1 MQRYR
6 GGFMR
11 FTRWL
16 VVLGALILSACTPSV
31 DIGARPDALTLSP
44 VAFTDLPGWG
54 DGRQKGALTALR
66 RSCAKT
72 TMATRPQKWPND
84 ALPTDSSR
92 MCAAAKVLDDV
103 LGEAADNAA
112 AHEQARI
119 FFETWFQAYRAAN
132 HEKTEGLFTG
142 YFEAE
147 LKGSR
152 SPGPDYLTPLYRLP
166 DDHVTVDLGAFD
178 PALASRRIVG
188 KVEDGKLKPYFER
201 AAIDSGALIGQELFW
216 VSDPIDAFVL
226 HVQGSGRIVLPDGS
240 VARVGFAGHNGHAYR
255 SIGRT
260 LIDRGALRPGQASWP
275 DIRAWIDANPD
286 QARALFA
293 VNQRYIFFRER
304 FSSGA
309 GDEGPIGAQGVPL
322 TPERSLAV
330 DRRFI
335 PLGVPV
341 WLDTIWPATDQPLRR
356 LMVAQDSGSAIRGP
370 VRGDFFWGYGAAA
383 LAQAGRMK
391 SSGEYYILI
400 PRTPAGTF

>member
-1 MQRYR
+1 
-6 GGFMR
+6 
-11 FTRWL
+11 
-16 VVLGALILSACTPSV
+16 
-31 DIGARPDALTLSP
+31 
-44 VAFTDLPGWG
+44 
-54 DGRQKGALTALR
+54 
-66 RSCAKT
+66 
-72 TMATRPQKWPND
+72 
-84 ALPTDSSR
+84 
-92 MCAAAKVLDDV
+92 
-103 LGEAADNAA
+103 
-112 AHEQARI
+112 
-119 FFETWFQAYRAAN
+119 
-132 HEKTEGLFTG
+132 
-142 YFEAE
+142 
-147 LKGSR
+147 
-152 SPGPDYLTPLYRLP
+152 
-166 DDHVTVDLGAFD
+166 
-178 PALASRRIVG
+178 
-188 KVEDGKLKPYFER
+188 
-201 AAIDSGALIGQELFW
+201 
-216 VSDPIDAFVL
+216 
-226 HVQGSGRIVLPDGS
+226 
-240 VARVGFAGHNGHAYR
+240 
-255 SIGRT
+255 
-260 LIDRGALRPGQASWP
+260 
-275 DIRAWIDANPD
+275 AWIDANPD

>member
-1 MQRYR
+1 MW
-6 GGFMR
+6 

-16 VVLGALILSACTPSV
+16 IVLGASVLSACAPFV
-31 DIGARPDALTLSP
+31 DVETRTDALTLTP
-44 VAFTDLPGWG
+44 VAFENLPGWR
-54 DGRQKGALTALR
+54 DGRQGGALTALR
-66 RSCAKT
+66 RSCAKST
-72 TMATRPQKWPND
+72 NAARPRQWPND
-84 ALPTDSSR
+84 ELPADTSR
-92 MCAAAKVLDDV
+92 MCAAANALDV
-103 LGEAADNAA
+103 GLDNAA
-112 AHEQARI
+112 AQEQARI

-132 HEKTEGLFTG
+132 HDKTEGLFTG

-152 SPGPDYLTPLYRLP
+152 TPGPNYPTPLYRLP
-166 DDHVTVDLGAFD
+166 DDHVTVDLADFD
-178 PALASRRIVG
+178 PSLTARRIVG
-188 KVEDGKLKPYFER
+188 KVEGGKLKPYFER
-201 AAIDSGALIGQELFW
+201 AAIDSGALTGQEMFW
-216 VSDPIDAFVL
+216 VSNPIDAFIL

-255 SIGRT
+255 SIGRA
-260 LIDRGALRPGQASWP
+260 LIDRGVLKPGQASWP
-275 DIRAWIDANPD
+275 DIRAWIDANPN

-304 FSSGA
+304 SSSGA
-309 GDEGPIGAQGVPL
+309 PDEGPIGAQGVPL

-335 PLGVPV
+335 PLGVPI
-341 WLDTIWPATDQPLRR
+341 WLDTTWPATNQPLRR

-391 SSGEYYILI
+391 SRGEYYILI
-400 PRTPAGTF
+400 PRTPAGVS